1 MPMKSLSFL
10 TSLSLLA
17 LTFPFAIASDPNPVQ
32 DFCVGV
38 NTPANG
44 VLVNGKFC
52 KDPTLATADDFYFT
66 GLNQR
71 GETKNPFGFN
81 VTFGNVDNVPG
92 LNTLGL
98 SFARADI
105 GVNGQV
111 PPHYHPRAS
120 EILGVSEGT
129 LLVGFVTSD
138 QRLFTKT
145 LNVGDVFVFPQG
157 LTHFAANVGQ
167 VQAVAFAALN
177 SQNPGTIF
185 IADNVFG
192 SNPPI
197 TPSLLAKAFQLN
209 ITTIME
215 LQAKF

>member
-1 MPMKSLSFL
+1 MVVL
-10 TSLSLLA
+10 
-17 LTFPFAIASDPNPVQ
+17 
-32 DFCVGV
+32 
-38 NTPANG
+38 
-44 VLVNGKFC
+44 LVNGKFC
-52 KDPTLATADDFYFT
+52 KDPTLATAEDFYFT
-66 GLNQR
+66 VLNQR
-71 GETKNPFGFN
+71 KETNNPFGFN

-98 SFARADI
+98 SFARADV

-129 LLVGFVTSD
+129 LLAGFVSD

-157 LTHFAANVGQ
+157 VIHFVVNIGEVP
-167 VQAVAFAALN
+167 AVAFASLN

-185 IADNVFG
+185 IADTVFG
-192 SNPPI
+192 SNPSINPKF
-197 TPSLLAKAFQLN
+197 LAKAFQLDS
-209 ITTIME
+209 TIIM
-215 LQAKF
+215 KPRTIFV

>member
-1 MPMKSLSFL
+1 MPMKSISFL
-10 TSLSLLA
+10 ASLSLLA
-17 LTFPFAIASDPNPVQ
+17 LTFQFAIAADPSQLQ
-32 DFCVGV
+32 DFCVAV
-38 NTPANG
+38 NSPVNG
-44 VLVNGKFC
+44 VYVNGKFC
-52 KDPTLATADDFYFT
+52 KDPALATANDFYFT
-66 GLNQR
+66 GLGQPKPTNNML
-71 GETKNPFGFN
+71 GSA

-98 SFARADI
+98 SFARADFA
-105 GVNGQV
+105 VNGLV

-120 EILGVSEGT
+120 EAVLAAEGT

-138 QRLFTKT
+138 QRLFMKT
-145 LNVGDVFVFPQG
+145 LNAGDAFVFPQG
-157 LTHFAANVGQ
+157 LIHFAANVGH
-167 VQAVAFAALN
+167 VPAVIIAALS

-185 IADNVFG
+185 VADNVFG

-197 TPSLLAKAFQLN
+197 TPALLAKAFQLN